1 MKVLYLVHQFYPKA
15 YTGTEKFTL
24 QLAQS
29 CQHSGHAVKVVTY
42 DLPQAKGLS
51 ASPALRSVKQQIK
64 AMLQKYGLDPAQ
76 LQAIPA
82 QLLPNRISAG
92 EYVHQGVAVLSF
104 SHQRRSTSV
113 SLQNGDPVLLNF
125 ARQVLLREQPDLIHA
140 GHTLRVAE
148 FLTVAVELGI
158 PYLLTLTDFW
168 VICPN
173 CRLVN
178 EQRQICHGPRG
189 GEVCKGGC
197 PTFRQKHIKQRFEQM
212 DRLLERAAQVVTPS
226 SFLAKKVEAEFSSLG
241 LKVIPYGIDTQGL
254 QPNTRLYP
262 TAEPLRFLFAGA
274 LLETKGIGFLLDAI
288 HSLPGRNARLE
299 IYGTGPMS
307 ANVEQAAQADPRITY
322 HGLYQMDQLSALL
335 NRVDVVVVPSIWHE
349 NMPLIMQEAQ
359 ACGVPTLVSDVGGM
373 TECVTDGVNGFTFR
387 VGDVA
392 DLQQK
397 MQMII
402 DHPEILNGIKENMR
416 NPKPGQ
422 YRVTALEEEAGLY
435 LALYEQILNKPDF
448 TVADPQTR

>member
-15 YTGTEKFTL
+15 YTGTEKFIL

-29 CQHSGHAVKVVTY
+29 CQYSGHAVTVVTY
-42 DLPQAKGLS
+42 DLPQAKDLP
-51 ASPALRSVKQQIK
+51 ASPNRLSIKQRVKAL
-64 AMLQKYGLDPAQ
+64 LQKVGLDPAH
-76 LQAIPA
+76 LRMLLA
-82 QLLPNRISAG
+82 QLLPNRISVK
-92 EYVHQGVAVLSF
+92 EYIHQGVPVLSF
-104 SHQRRSTSV
+104 SHQRRATSTNPQS
-113 SLQNGDPVLLNF
+113 GDPTLLSF
-125 ARQVLLREQPDLIHA
+125 VRQVLLREKPDLIHA

-173 CRLVN
+173 CKLIN
-178 EQRQICHGPRG
+178 EKEQICHGPRR
-189 GEVCKGGC
+189 GEACKSDC
-197 PTFRQKHIKQRFEQM
+197 PTFRPKRIMQRLEQM
-212 DRLLERAAQVVTPS
+212 ARLLEQAAQVVAPS
-226 SFLAKKVEAEFSSLG
+226 FFLAKKVEAEFGSLG
-241 LKVIPYGIDTQGL
+241 LKVIPYGIDTHGL
-254 QPNTRLYP
+254 QPNTRRYP
-262 TAEPLRFLFAGA
+262 TAEPLVFLFAGA
-274 LLETKGIGFLLDAI
+274 LLETKGIAFLLEAF
-288 HSLPGRNARLE
+288 HRLPGRNARLE
-299 IYGTGPMS
+299 IYGTGAMS
-307 ANVEQAAQADPRITY
+307 ARVQQAAQADPCISY
-322 HGLYQMDQLSALL
+322 HGLYQTDQLSALL

-373 TECVTDGVNGFTFR
+373 TECVTDGVNGLTFR

-402 DHPEILNGIKENMR
+402 DQPEILNRIKENMR

-422 YRVTALEEEAGLY
+422 YRVTSLEEEARLY
-435 LALYEQILNKPDF
+435 LAQYGQILNTPDA
-448 TVADPQTR
+448 TVSDRQIR